1 MKVNALIDLRL
12 FQGTGHYRP
21 VELKIIAEGGYQLM
35 KNVGHCGCL
44 RRKSGQLKLFTMA
57 RTTFNILRVDDVSF
71 QNKMFSL

>member
-35 KNVGHCGCL
+35 KNVG
-44 RRKSGQLKLFTMA
+44 QLKLFTMA

-71 QNKMFSL
+71 HNKMFSL

>member
-35 KNVGHCGCL
+35 KNVGHFGCL

-71 QNKMFSL
+71 HNKMFSL